1 MDSCLSAHILSKSC
15 NFTHRL
21 ILFMKKLLSLFGL
34 VAVSFGLFPNLSL
47 AYSGVES
54 ANTDA
59 EDVRYCN
66 YTSMLYFCSDQ
77 TADAADDSADDVY
90 LPETE
95 NDAIYFGFSETFDG
109 VSIDVSTSADG
120 YDPLSPV
127 DTNGGSYD
135 WEYWNG
141 TDWVEL
147 EAGFLSI
154 VTYDLSNGSDDAMKH
169 TWVKP
174 SDWAMTTVSG
184 SSSLYF
190 ARMRAT
196 ADYSD
201 TAMAAEVGLI
211 VYNLKVV
218 MRDEFGDPIS
228 DMEEADF
235 EITGGSGVDDTVYA
249 FEEIENGT
257 YGFALDAPT
266 SSGSEYTI
274 STFPSGFVAR
284 DPARSGIDLDF
295 DEYEYESED
304 NAYSHVIEA
313 VNEAGAE
320 VTILSAIAGLSDVE
334 CVIDGAEAYCAVD
347 MGDDGSGAMVD
358 VYSDGYIPASQAIT
372 NRVSGSGQEREAVT
386 VEYAYIATVQDMAGN
401 AITDAVVM
409 AGEDFD
415 TTCYY
420 LGSGEY
426 GCAIPTADTDSVV
439 QISADGYETLESTFS
454 SDRTDHT
461 DAQVTS
467 TFKLDEGESEPETE
481 LDSDGDGISDEAEE
495 ATGTDPLDPEDYL
508 ADAEDYDVDC
518 DDPFTDTAG
527 NFAENAICILYDEGV
542 VQGRSSTLF
551 EPSDSITRAE
561 FLKIALLN
569 AGLTITPDSSV
580 EYSDVDPSDWFY
592 SYVTYATAEGFV
604 EGYEDGDFRPNAEIN
619 RAEAMVMMMRIAE
632 VTVYD
637 VTEDD
642 LTFRDVEADDW
653 YAWAV
658 VTASENGISEGYS
671 DGTFRPN
678 NSITRAEV
686 AVIARRV
693 WHVYFE

>member
-1 MDSCLSAHILSKSC
+1 MTL
-15 NFTHRL
+15 
-21 ILFMKKLLSLFGL
+21 
-34 VAVSFGLFPNLSL
+34 
-47 AYSGVES
+47 
-54 ANTDA
+54 
-59 EDVRYCN
+59 
-66 YTSMLYFCSDQ
+66 
-77 TADAADDSADDVY
+77 
-90 LPETE
+90 
-95 NDAIYFGFSETFDG
+95 
-109 VSIDVSTSADG
+109 
-120 YDPLSPV
+120 
-127 DTNGGSYD
+127 
-135 WEYWNG
+135 
-141 TDWVEL
+141 
-147 EAGFLSI
+147 
-154 VTYDLSNGSDDAMKH
+154 TYDLANGSDDAMKE

-196 ADYSD
+196 ADYSGS
-201 TAMAAEVGLI
+201 AMAAEVGII

-228 DMEEADF
+228 GMEEADF

-257 YGFALDAPT
+257 YGFALDAPS

-295 DEYEYESED
+295 GEYEYESED

-320 VTILSAIAGLSDVE
+320 VAILSANAGLSDVD
-334 CVIDGAEAYCAVD
+334 CVIDGVEAYCAVD
-347 MGDDGSGAMVD
+347 MGDDGSGAMVE

-386 VEYAYIATVQDMAGN
+386 VEYAYIATVQDLAGN
-401 AITDAVVM
+401 TITDA
-409 AGEDFD
+409 A
-415 TTCYY
+415 
-420 LGSGEY
+420 
-426 GCAIPTADTDSVV
+426 V
-439 QISADGYETLESTFS
+439 QISADGYEILESTFS
-454 SDRTDHT
+454 SDRTDYT

-467 TFKLDEGESEPETE
+467 TFKLEEGTSEPETE

-495 ATGTDPLDPEDYL
+495 ATGTDPLDSEDYL

-569 AGLTITPDSSV
+569 AGLTITADSSV

-592 SYVTYATAEGFV
+592 SYVTYATTEGFV
-604 EGYEDGDFRPNAEIN
+604 EGYEDGEFRPNAEIN

-632 VTVYD
+632 VAAYD
-637 VTEDD
+637 VTEGD
-642 LTFRDVEADDW
+642 LSFNDVNEEDW

-658 VTASENGISEGYS
+658 LTASENGISEGYF

-678 NSITRAEV
+678 KSITRAEV

-693 WHVYFE
+693 WYVYFE